1 MNDGNSIWTH
11 ERASK
16 LVPVHGAR
24 LQAPA
29 LSEVGE
35 SRIIFVKARPFVSGI
50 NKVLFWLAAGL
61 AALALTS
68 SIGLLTIA
76 TKVGFARGIPPAAV
90 SALPLL
96 TVGLSFLLVQPMIR
110 PRRAELL
117 KNLLIVAAF
126 LLWGVV
132 QLIERNPLSK
142 TLGDVVIALYV
153 VELAWTILARLHSA
167 RKQAA

>member
-1 MNDGNSIWTH
+1 M
-11 ERASK
+11 
-16 LVPVHGAR
+16 
-24 LQAPA
+24 
-29 LSEVGE
+29 
-35 SRIIFVKARPFVSGI
+35 SGI
-50 NKVLFWLAAGL
+50 NKILFWLAAAL
-61 AALALTS
+61 AALALTF
-68 SIGLLTIA
+68 SIGLLTSA
-76 TKVGFARGIPPAAV
+76 TKLGFARGLPPAAI

-96 TVGLSFLLVQPMIR
+96 TVGVSFLLVQAMIR

-132 QLIERNPLSK
+132 QLIEHNPLSK

-153 VELAWTILARLHSA
+153 VELAWTILARLNST

>member
-1 MNDGNSIWTH
+1 M
-11 ERASK
+11 
-16 LVPVHGAR
+16 
-24 LQAPA
+24 
-29 LSEVGE
+29 
-35 SRIIFVKARPFVSGI
+35 SGI
-50 NKVLFWLAAGL
+50 NKILFWLAAAL
-61 AALALTS
+61 AALALTFS
-68 SIGLLTIA
+68 AGLLTSA
-76 TKVGFARGIPPAAV
+76 TNFGFASGIPPAAI

-96 TVGLSFLLVQPMIR
+96 TVGASFLLVQAMIR

-153 VELAWTILARLHSA
+153 VELAWTILARLNST
-167 RKQAA
+167 RKQAV

>member
-1 MNDGNSIWTH
+1 
-11 ERASK
+11 
-16 LVPVHGAR
+16 LV
-24 LQAPA
+24 
-29 LSEVGE
+29 
-35 SRIIFVKARPFVSGI
+35 KTRPFVSGI
-50 NKVLFWLAAGL
+50 KKTLFWLAAGL
-61 AALALTS
+61 AALALAF

-76 TKVGFARGIPPAAV
+76 TKAEFTRGLPPAAV

-96 TVGLSFLLVQPMIR
+96 AVGLSFLLVQAMIR

-126 LLWGVV
+126 LLWGIV

-153 VELAWTILARLHSA
+153 VELAWTILDRLNST

>member
-1 MNDGNSIWTH
+1 
-11 ERASK
+11 
-16 LVPVHGAR
+16 
-24 LQAPA
+24 
-29 LSEVGE
+29 
-35 SRIIFVKARPFVSGI
+35 VSGI
-50 NKVLFWLAAGL
+50 NKILFWLAAAL
-61 AALALTS
+61 AAVALAS
-68 SIGLLTIA
+68 SVGLLTSVIKIGLA
-76 TKVGFARGIPPAAV
+76 PGIPPAAI

-96 TVGLSFLLVQPMIR
+96 AVGASFLLVQAMIR

-132 QLIERNPLSK
+132 QLIEHNPLSK

-153 VELAWTILARLHSA
+153 VELAWTILARLNST

>member
-1 MNDGNSIWTH
+1 
-11 ERASK
+11 
-16 LVPVHGAR
+16 
-24 LQAPA
+24 
-29 LSEVGE
+29 
-35 SRIIFVKARPFVSGI
+35 VSGL
-50 NKVLFWLAAGL
+50 NKIVFWLAAAL

-68 SIGLLTIA
+68 TIGLLTLA
-76 TKVGFARGIPPAAV
+76 TNVGFARGLPPAAI

-96 TVGLSFLLVQPMIR
+96 TVGLAFLLVQTMIR

-153 VELAWTILARLHSA
+153 VELAWTILDRLNST
-167 RKQAA
+167 RKHAA

>member
-1 MNDGNSIWTH
+1 M
-11 ERASK
+11 
-16 LVPVHGAR
+16 
-24 LQAPA
+24 
-29 LSEVGE
+29 
-35 SRIIFVKARPFVSGI
+35 SGL
-50 NKVLFWLAAGL
+50 NKIVFWLAAAL

-68 SIGLLTIA
+68 TIGLLTLA
-76 TKVGFARGIPPAAV
+76 TNVGFARGLPPAAI

-96 TVGLSFLLVQPMIR
+96 TVGLAFLLVQTMIR

-153 VELAWTILARLHSA
+153 VELAWTILDRLNST
-167 RKQAA
+167 RKHAA

>member
-1 MNDGNSIWTH
+1 
-11 ERASK
+11 
-16 LVPVHGAR
+16 
-24 LQAPA
+24 
-29 LSEVGE
+29 
-35 SRIIFVKARPFVSGI
+35 VSGI
-50 NKVLFWLAAGL
+50 NKILFWLAAAL
-61 AALALTS
+61 AALALTFS
-68 SIGLLTIA
+68 VGLLTSA
-76 TKVGFARGIPPAAV
+76 TSFGFASGIPPAAI

-96 TVGLSFLLVQPMIR
+96 TVGASFLLVQAMIR

-153 VELAWTILARLHSA
+153 VELAWTILARLNST
-167 RKQAA
+167 RKQAV